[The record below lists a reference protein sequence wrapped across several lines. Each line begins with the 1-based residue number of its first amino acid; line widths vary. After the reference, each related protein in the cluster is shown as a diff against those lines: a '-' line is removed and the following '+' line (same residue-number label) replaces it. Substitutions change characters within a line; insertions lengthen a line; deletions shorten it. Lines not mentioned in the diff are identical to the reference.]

1 MPYNI
6 THFIGTPLTTVD
18 DGTLD
23 TTTDLKLVG
32 KNYAGYGTIQNDN
45 YVYLLE
51 NFAGTTAPPK
61 KIPGQVWFDSGNS
74 KLKFWDG
81 NSWRTT
87 GGAAAQDLQP
97 VGQTVGDFWYKTDT
111 KQLFAFNG
119 DSTVTLIGPQAVTG
133 AGQAG
138 LQTVNVIG
146 TDTLTHTI
154 ILGYVNN
161 VVSFAMSSDTFTL
174 DASVNAISGFTAI
187 HQGITLRDSQSGIT
201 TTGYRLWGT
210 ASNAE
215 SLNGVVG
222 SDYALKLDPTFTG
235 TSHFSDLGITVGTTS
250 NDLKI
255 FIDTTSGRIATIQNV
270 ASPIITFKVKDGSQT
285 RTPLVLNALNAL
297 PGTTLA
303 YDLGSSTTRW
313 NNIWVGTVNAT
324 TLNGNLTGNLS
335 GTSDKSD
342 KLLYNGNYVSGV
354 ATATANTIVARDG
367 DGSTAIKSLTVETVN
382 ASTSVTS
389 PTFYGALSGTATRAN
404 TVLYNYNSPT
414 TNSNYVSATHTNV
427 SNSIVARDAFGDF
440 AANIISGTAT
450 RARYAD
456 LAERYESDADYEPGT
471 VVVFG
476 GEKEITTTNSYADTR
491 VAGAVS
497 TDPAYLMNDVSN
509 NPPIALRG
517 KIPVK
522 VIGPVS
528 KGDPLVT
535 SSTPGYAEVADLS
548 VVSAL
553 AVFAKSLEDKG
564 NSEPGIVVAV
574 IL

>member
-81 NSWRTT
+81 NTWRTT

-161 VVSFAMSSDTFTL
+161 VVSFVMSSDTFTL
-174 DASVNAISGFTAI
+174 DASVNAVSGFTAI
-187 HQGITLRDSQSGIT
+187 HQGITLRDSQTGIT
-201 TTGYRLWGT
+201 SSGYRLWGT

-215 SLNGVVG
+215 SLNGVLG
-222 SDYALKLDPTFTG
+222 SDYALKADPTFTG

-250 NDLKI
+250 NDLKM

-324 TLNGNLTGNLS
+324 TLNGNLVGNLA

-342 KLLYNGNYVSGV
+342 KLLYNGNYVSAV
-354 ATATANTIVARDG
+354 STATANTIVARDSNA
-367 DGSTAIKSLTVETVN
+367 STALKSLTVETVN
-382 ASTSVTS
+382 ATTSVTS

-404 TVLYNYNSPT
+404 TVLYDYT
-414 TNSNYVSATHTNV
+414 GGVAGTNYVSATDANV
-427 SNSIVARDAFGDF
+427 NNSLVARDTFGNF
-440 AANIISGTAT
+440 AANIITGTAT

-497 TDPAYLMNDVSN
+497 TAPAYLMNDVSN